1 MKKICFLFCFNFL
14 LLINCFCSPLKSISE
29 QVLEN
34 GLTVFV
40 LPDNSNALVRIE
52 FCVKAGFSSQTQ
64 QTNGFFKLYSNLI
77 EASAENFSFSSVV
90 CGADSTRF
98 VLELPPSMLYDVMD
112 DLSHLILSGQFSNE
126 LINQEFLK
134 LKKENAK
141 LFSAPESILNAGI
154 DSKVFSESPWKHDSG
169 IYPELFKK
177 YSTSQVRA
185 TLNYIGN
192 NWYTPQNSAIFISG
206 NILQKET
213 LQIINQ
219 TFGRYYS
226 NTKNPVE
233 KKSTISN
240 NQRKYVIHHPDFSS
254 DITQIVVQ
262 YATLDMTQNN
272 LASTLFNNDDS
283 SVKYQIV
290 ALEELNIPGNEY
302 INFSAANKKGT
313 SRLIIQSLFQKPES
327 KNIKTNSLQQS
338 KLFLES
344 LQSAIAKTSQME
356 FLFAK
361 QQLDFIQ
368 KDLISNSNT
377 FMENLCTFWAIQ
389 DYNNAYEIE
398 DSEISSFTAKQ
409 MLAQFEKC
417 KNVDFEE
424 FSNALKYEEPFV
436 FVITNSKD
444 FKNLKSEYKKQGFE
458 EINSQNGSWY
468 AQEYY
473 KNIKINSAALA
484 VSTLEDSIIKTEEE
498 LNEAQQKLTTTFL
511 ENNTNSIQ
519 TFSLNNKIEVVL
531 KENKNNTKATISLLI
546 DGGKIHSKNNNG
558 FEEVMISLLCTNI
571 KKEIIRQQQMG
582 IILEPPIV
590 DWSSD
595 LFTSN
600 IFIECDKTDFE
611 ACCKAISNAII
622 FAELTP
628 ALADRA
634 VSSRQFKKRLENG
647 TALTQLY
654 DKAIQTL
661 YKDKELH
668 SIFDSEDE
676 VLTDINF
683 TKIMNAYP
691 LYLDAAK
698 FDIIICG
705 NYDKDS
711 DSIKQIL
718 ENTIGNL
725 NNNQIHNQKE
735 IRNIEQI
742 DFPTKKVVKK
752 KIVHTFLTDI
762 PAEEAGPMPAVLIP
776 TTEFLDPVLY
786 ILEAPI
792 LNETNPIFNALVLHF
807 QEIFQNELSK
817 NQKTVDCK
825 VQVQLPQPKMP
836 FASIVIQ
843 NVRRPKDVDAIY
855 KRAYNLLKAS
865 LENQKTQAES
875 VQLLNKIKNKWIVN
889 ELNQTS
895 TNSGTS
901 KLIQKGFN
909 FIEDSAENQQNNTK
923 DKATFYLLEF
933 NIIENSTLQDY
944 FKVLPSLQTPNL
956 TVTSE

>member
-1 MKKICFLFCFNFL
+1 MKKIFSFFIFYFFLKALSFSN
-14 LLINCFCSPLKSISE
+14 PLNLVSE

-34 GLTVFV
+34 GLTTFI

-77 EASAENFSFSSVV
+77 EASANKINFSSVN

-98 VLELPPSMLYDVMD
+98 VLEFPPSMLYDVMD
-112 DLSHLILSGQFSNE
+112 ELSHLILSGQFSNE

-141 LFSAPESILNAGI
+141 LTEDASTLLNAGI

-240 NQRKYVIHHPDFSS
+240 NKRKYVIHHPDFSS

-272 LASTLFNNDDS
+272 LASTLFNNDGS

-389 DYNNAYEIE
+389 DYNNAYDIE

-531 KENKNNTKATISLLI
+531 KENKNNTKVTISLLI

-807 QEIFQNELSK
+807 QDILQNELSK

-825 VQVQLPQPKMP
+825 VQIQLPQPKMP

-865 LENQKTQAES
+865 LENQKTQTES

-909 FIEDSAENQQNNTK
+909 FIEDSTENLQTNTK
-923 DKATFYLLEF
+923 DKATFYLSEF

>member
-1 MKKICFLFCFNFL
+1 
-14 LLINCFCSPLKSISE
+14 
-29 QVLEN
+29 
-34 GLTVFV
+34 
-40 LPDNSNALVRIE
+40 
-52 FCVKAGFSSQTQ
+52 
-64 QTNGFFKLYSNLI
+64 
-77 EASAENFSFSSVV
+77 
-90 CGADSTRF
+90 
-98 VLELPPSMLYDVMD
+98 
-112 DLSHLILSGQFSNE
+112 
-126 LINQEFLK
+126 
-134 LKKENAK
+134 
-141 LFSAPESILNAGI
+141 
-154 DSKVFSESPWKHDSG
+154 
-169 IYPELFKK
+169 
-177 YSTSQVRA
+177 
-185 TLNYIGN
+185 
-192 NWYTPQNSAIFISG
+192 
-206 NILQKET
+206 
-213 LQIINQ
+213 
-219 TFGRYYS
+219 
-226 NTKNPVE
+226 
-233 KKSTISN
+233 
-240 NQRKYVIHHPDFSS
+240 
-254 DITQIVVQ
+254 
-262 YATLDMTQNN
+262 
-272 LASTLFNNDDS
+272 
-283 SVKYQIV
+283 
-290 ALEELNIPGNEY
+290 
-302 INFSAANKKGT
+302 
-313 SRLIIQSLFQKPES
+313 
-327 KNIKTNSLQQS
+327 
-338 KLFLES
+338 
-344 LQSAIAKTSQME
+344 
-356 FLFAK
+356 
-361 QQLDFIQ
+361 
-368 KDLISNSNT
+368 
-377 FMENLCTFWAIQ
+377 MENLCTFWAIQ

-498 LNEAQQKLTTTFL
+498 LNEVQQKLTTTFL

-531 KENKNNTKATISLLI
+531 KENKNNTKVTISLLI

-600 IFIECDKTDFE
+600 IFIECEKTDFE

-705 NYDKDS
+705 NYDKDT

-725 NNNQIHNQKE
+725 NNNKIHNQKE

-807 QEIFQNELSK
+807 QDILQNELSK

-865 LENQKTQAES
+865 LENQKTQTES

-895 TNSGTS
+895 TNSGSS

-909 FIEDSAENQQNNTK
+909 FIEDSTENLQTNTK
-923 DKATFYLLEF
+923 DKATFYLSEF

-944 FKVLPSLQTPNL
+944 FEVLPSLQTPNL

>member
-1 MKKICFLFCFNFL
+1 MV
-14 LLINCFCSPLKSISE
+14 NCFSSPLSLTSE

-34 GLTVFV
+34 GLTAFV

-64 QTNGFFKLYSNLI
+64 QTNGFFELYSRLI
-77 EASAENFSFSSVV
+77 EASADKFSFSSVN

-98 VLELPPSMLYDVMD
+98 VLELPPSSLYEVLDELSYVMF
-112 DLSHLILSGQFSNE
+112 SGQFSNE
-126 LINQEFLK
+126 LINQEFTK
-134 LKKENAK
+134 LKKENAQ
-141 LFSAPESILNAGI
+141 LLSDPGTLLNAGI
-154 DSKVFSESPWKHDSG
+154 DSKVFSDTPWKHDSG

-177 YSTSQVRA
+177 YSLSQVRA
-185 TLNYIGN
+185 TLNHIGI

-206 NILQKET
+206 NILQNET
-213 LQIINQ
+213 IQILNQ
-219 TFGRYYS
+219 TFGCYYS

-233 KKSTISN
+233 KKSTITN
-240 NQRKYVIHHPDFSS
+240 NKRKFVIHHPDFSS

-262 YATLDMTQNN
+262 YASLDMNQNN
-272 LASTLFNNDDS
+272 LASTLFNNNSS
-283 SVKYQIV
+283 SVKYKI
-290 ALEELNIPGNEY
+290 ASLEELNIPGNEY

-327 KNIKTNSLQQS
+327 TKIKTNSLQQS
-338 KLFLES
+338 KLFFETLQNAINQTSS
-344 LQSAIAKTSQME
+344 LE
-356 FLFAK
+356 FLYAK

-368 KDLISNSNT
+368 KDLIANSNT
-377 FMENLCTFWAIQ
+377 FMENLCTYWAIQ
-389 DYNNAYEIE
+389 EHNNVYETE
-398 DSEISSFTAKQ
+398 ENEITSYTAKQ

-436 FVITNSKD
+436 FIITNSKD
-444 FKNLKSEYKKQGFE
+444 FKNLKAEYKKQGFE

-473 KNIKINSAALA
+473 KNIKINSASLA
-484 VSTLEDSIIKTEEE
+484 VETLQDSTIKTKEE
-498 LNEAQQKLTTTFL
+498 LEEAQQRLTKTFL
-511 ENNTNSIQ
+511 ENNFNSVQ
-519 TFSLNNKIEVVL
+519 TFSLDNKIDVVL
-531 KENKNNTKATISLLI
+531 KENKNNTKTTISLLI

-571 KKEIIRQQQMG
+571 KKEIVRQQQMG
-582 IILEPPIV
+582 IILEPPTV

-600 IFIECDKTDFE
+600 IFLECDKTDFE

-622 FAELTP
+622 FGELTP

-661 YKDKELH
+661 FKDKEFH
-668 SIFDSEDE
+668 SLYDSEDE
-676 VLTDINF
+676 ILTDINF

-698 FDIIICG
+698 YDVIICG
-705 NYDKDS
+705 NYDKDIT
-711 DSIKQIL
+711 SIKQIL

-725 NNNQIHNQKE
+725 SNNGIYNQTENRK
-735 IRNIEQI
+735 IETI
-742 DFPTKKVVKK
+742 EFPTKKSIKK

-762 PAEEAGPMPAVLIP
+762 PAEKAGPMPAVLIP

-786 ILEAPI
+786 IFEAPI
-792 LNETNPIFNALVLHF
+792 SNYSNPTFNALTLYF
-807 QEIFQNELSK
+807 QDILQQELSK
-817 NQKTVDCK
+817 NQKTYGCK

-836 FASIVIQ
+836 FVAIIIQ
-843 NVRRPKDVDAIY
+843 NVKRPKDVDAIY
-855 KRAYNLLKAS
+855 KRSLNLLKS
-865 LENQKTQAES
+865 KLEKQNTQTEA
-875 VQLLNKIKNKWIVN
+875 VQLLNQIKNKWIVN
-889 ELNQTS
+889 ELSNTS
-895 TNSGTS
+895 TNSGTV
-901 KLIQKGFN
+901 KLLQKGFN
-909 FIEDSAENQQNNTK
+909 FLENSEELISKEELTK
-923 DKATFYLLEF
+923 QKATFYLSEYQ
-933 NIIENSTLQDY
+933 IIESSTLQDY
-944 FKVLPSLQTPNL
+944 LTVFSYLQTPNL

>member
-1 MKKICFLFCFNFL
+1 MKKIISLFILCFFL
-14 LLINCFCSPLKSISE
+14 KAISFSAPKNLVSE

-34 GLTVFV
+34 GLTTFI

-64 QTNGFFKLYSNLI
+64 QTNGFFKLYSNI
-77 EASAENFSFSSVV
+77 MEASANKIAFSSVV

-98 VLELPPSMLYDVMD
+98 TFEIPPSMLYDVLDELANLMF
-112 DLSHLILSGQFSNE
+112 SCQFSNE
-126 LINQEFLK
+126 IINQEFLK

-141 LFSAPESILNAGI
+141 LFEDTSALLNAGI
-154 DSKVFSESPWKHDSG
+154 DSKVFSDSPWKHDSG
-169 IYPELFKK
+169 IYPELLKK
-177 YSTSQVRA
+177 YSTSQVRT

-206 NILQKET
+206 NILQNET

-219 TFGRYYS
+219 TFGRFYS
-226 NTKNPVE
+226 NTKKAIE

-240 NQRKYVIHHPDFSS
+240 KNRKFVIHHPDFSS

-262 YATLDMTQNN
+262 YATLDMNQNN
-272 LASTLFNNDDS
+272 LASTLFNNNAS
-283 SVKYQIV
+283 SVKNEIV
-290 ALEELNIPGNEY
+290 SLEELNIPGNEY

-327 KNIKTNSLQQS
+327 SKIKTNSLKQS
-338 KLFLES
+338 QIFLES

-361 QQLDFIQ
+361 QQLDFLQ
-368 KDLISNSNT
+368 KELISDSNT
-377 FMENLCTFWAIQ
+377 FMENLCTYWVIQ
-389 DYNNAYEIE
+389 DYDNAYEIE
-398 DSEISSFTAKQ
+398 NNDISSFTAKQ
-409 MLAQFEKC
+409 MLTQFEKC
-417 KNVDFEE
+417 KNVEFED

-436 FVITNSKD
+436 FIITNSKD
-444 FKNLKSEYKKQGFE
+444 YKGLKSEYKNQGFE

-468 AQEYY
+468 AQEYF
-473 KNIKINSAALA
+473 KNTKINSAAFA

-498 LNEAQQKLTTTFL
+498 LNKVQQKLTTTFL
-511 ENNTNSIQ
+511 ENNINRIQ

-546 DGGKIHSKNNNG
+546 DGGKVHSKNNNG

-571 KKEIIRQQQMG
+571 KKEIVRQQQMG
-582 IILEPPIV
+582 IILDPPIV
-590 DWSSD
+590 DWTSD

-600 IFIECDKTDFE
+600 IFIECNKIDFE

-622 FAELTP
+622 FGELTP

-661 YKDKELH
+661 YKDKEFH
-668 SIFDSEDE
+668 SIFDSQDE
-676 VLTDINF
+676 ILTDINF

-725 NNNQIHNQKE
+725 NNNQLHNQKE
-735 IRNIEQI
+735 IRNIEKI
-742 DFPTKKVVKK
+742 DFPTKKTVKK
-752 KIVHTFLTDI
+752 RIVHTFLTDI

-786 ILEAPI
+786 IFEAPVS
-792 LNETNPIFNALVLHF
+792 NYTNPFFNALVLYF
-807 QEIFQNELSK
+807 QELFQKELSK
-817 NQKTVDCK
+817 NQKTIDCK

-836 FASIVIQ
+836 FVSIIVQ
-843 NVRRPKDVDAIY
+843 NVRRQKDVDAIY
-855 KRAYNLLKAS
+855 KKTFNILKTS
-865 LENQKTQAES
+865 LENQKTQTES
-875 VQLLNKIKNKWIVN
+875 VQLLNKIKNKWITN

-895 TNSGTS
+895 TNLGTS

-909 FIEDSAENQQNNTK
+909 FIEDSEKNTTE
-923 DKATFYLLEF
+923 KAIFYLSEYQ
-933 NIIENSTLQDY
+933 IIENSTLQDY
-944 FKVLPSLQTPNL
+944 FEVLQNMQTPNL

>member
-1 MKKICFLFCFNFL
+1 MYPVRF
-14 LLINCFCSPLKSISE
+14 PSISE
-29 QVLEN
+29 YKNQV
-34 GLTVFV
+34 
-40 LPDNSNALVRIE
+40 
-52 FCVKAGFSSQTQ
+52 
-64 QTNGFFKLYSNLI
+64 
-77 EASAENFSFSSVV
+77 
-90 CGADSTRF
+90 
-98 VLELPPSMLYDVMD
+98 
-112 DLSHLILSGQFSNE
+112 
-126 LINQEFLK
+126 
-134 LKKENAK
+134 
-141 LFSAPESILNAGI
+141 
-154 DSKVFSESPWKHDSG
+154 
-169 IYPELFKK
+169 
-177 YSTSQVRA
+177 
-185 TLNYIGN
+185 
-192 NWYTPQNSAIFISG
+192 
-206 NILQKET
+206 
-213 LQIINQ
+213 
-219 TFGRYYS
+219 
-226 NTKNPVE
+226 
-233 KKSTISN
+233 
-240 NQRKYVIHHPDFSS
+240 
-254 DITQIVVQ
+254 
-262 YATLDMTQNN
+262 
-272 LASTLFNNDDS
+272 
-283 SVKYQIV
+283 
-290 ALEELNIPGNEY
+290 
-302 INFSAANKKGT
+302 
-313 SRLIIQSLFQKPES
+313 
-327 KNIKTNSLQQS
+327 
-338 KLFLES
+338 
-344 LQSAIAKTSQME
+344 
-356 FLFAK
+356 
-361 QQLDFIQ
+361 
-368 KDLISNSNT
+368 
-377 FMENLCTFWAIQ
+377 
-389 DYNNAYEIE
+389 
-398 DSEISSFTAKQ
+398 
-409 MLAQFEKC
+409 
-417 KNVDFEE
+417 
-424 FSNALKYEEPFV
+424 
-436 FVITNSKD
+436 
-444 FKNLKSEYKKQGFE
+444 FE

-484 VSTLEDSIIKTEEE
+484 VSTLEDSIIKTDEE
-498 LNEAQQKLTTTFL
+498 LNEVQQKLTTTFL
-511 ENNTNSIQ
+511 ENNTNSIK

-531 KENKNNTKATISLLI
+531 KENQNNTKVNISLLI

-628 ALADRA
+628 AIADRA

-676 VLTDINF
+676 VLTEINF

-698 FDIIICG
+698 FDVIICG
-705 NYDKDS
+705 NYDKDT

-735 IRNIEQI
+735 IRKIEQI

-807 QEIFQNELSK
+807 QETFQNELSK

-825 VQVQLPQPKMP
+825 VQVHLPQPKMP
-836 FASIVIQ
+836 FASIIVQ
-843 NVRRPKDVDAIY
+843 NVRRQKDVDAIY
-855 KRAYNLLKAS
+855 KRAYNHLKAS
-865 LENQKTQAES
+865 LENQKTQTES

-909 FIEDSAENQQNNTK
+909 FIEDSAENKQNNTK
-923 DKATFYLLEF
+923 EKATFYLSEF
-933 NIIENSTLQDY
+933 VE
-944 FKVLPSLQTPNL
+944 V
-956 TVTSE
+956 

>member
-1 MKKICFLFCFNFL
+1 MKKIFSFFMFYIFLKALSFSN
-14 LLINCFCSPLKSISE
+14 PLNLVSE

-34 GLTVFV
+34 GLTTFI

-77 EASAENFSFSSVV
+77 ETSANKIHFSSVH

-98 VLELPPSMLYDVMD
+98 VLEFPPSMLYDVMD
-112 DLSHLILSGQFSNE
+112 ELSHLILSGQFSNE
-126 LINQEFLK
+126 LINQEFIK

-141 LFSAPESILNAGI
+141 LTEDASTLLNAGI

-169 IYPELFKK
+169 IYPELFNK
-177 YSTSQVRA
+177 YSTSQVRT

-213 LQIINQ
+213 LQIVNQ

-272 LASTLFNNDDS
+272 LASTLFNNDGS
-283 SVKYQIV
+283 SVKYEIA

-338 KLFLES
+338 QLFLES
-344 LQSAIAKTSQME
+344 LKSAIAKTSQME

-368 KDLISNSNT
+368 KDLVSNSNT

-444 FKNLKSEYKKQGFE
+444 YKTLKSEYKNQGFE

-484 VSTLEDSIIKTEEE
+484 VSTLEDSIIKTEKE
-498 LNEAQQKLTTTFL
+498 LNEVQQKLTTTFL
-511 ENNTNSIQ
+511 ENNTNSIK

-531 KENKNNTKATISLLI
+531 KENQNNTKVNISLLI

-628 ALADRA
+628 AIADRA

-661 YKDKELH
+661 YKDEELH

-676 VLTDINF
+676 VLTEINF

-698 FDIIICG
+698 FDVIICG
-705 NYDKDS
+705 NYDKDT

-825 VQVQLPQPKMP
+825 VQVHLPQPKMP
-836 FASIVIQ
+836 FASIIVQ
-843 NVRRPKDVDAIY
+843 NVRRQKDVDAIY
-855 KRAYNLLKAS
+855 KRAYNHLKAS
-865 LENQKTQAES
+865 LENQKTQTES

-909 FIEDSAENQQNNTK
+909 FIEDSTENKQNNTK
-923 DKATFYLLEF
+923 EKATFYLSEF
-933 NIIENSTLQDY
+933 QIIENSTLQDY
-944 FKVLPSLQTPNL
+944 FEVLPNLQTPNL

>member
-1 MKKICFLFCFNFL
+1 M
-14 LLINCFCSPLKSISE
+14 
-29 QVLEN
+29 
-34 GLTVFV
+34 
-40 LPDNSNALVRIE
+40 
-52 FCVKAGFSSQTQ
+52 
-64 QTNGFFKLYSNLI
+64 
-77 EASAENFSFSSVV
+77 
-90 CGADSTRF
+90 
-98 VLELPPSMLYDVMD
+98 
-112 DLSHLILSGQFSNE
+112 
-126 LINQEFLK
+126 
-134 LKKENAK
+134 
-141 LFSAPESILNAGI
+141 
-154 DSKVFSESPWKHDSG
+154 
-169 IYPELFKK
+169 
-177 YSTSQVRA
+177 
-185 TLNYIGN
+185 
-192 NWYTPQNSAIFISG
+192 
-206 NILQKET
+206 
-213 LQIINQ
+213 QIINQ

-240 NQRKYVIHHPDFSS
+240 NKRKYVIHHPDFSS

-272 LASTLFNNDDS
+272 LASTLFNNDGS

-409 MLAQFEKC
+409 LLAQFEKC

-498 LNEAQQKLTTTFL
+498 LNEVQQKLTTTFL

-531 KENKNNTKATISLLI
+531 KENKNNNKATISLLI

-698 FDIIICG
+698 IDIIICG
-705 NYDKDS
+705 NYDKDT

-776 TTEFLDPVLY
+776 TTEFLDPVLF

-792 LNETNPIFNALVLHF
+792 SKTTNPIFNALVLHF

-923 DKATFYLLEF
+923 DKATFYLSEF